1 MILSMSRLDKTLS
14 VSRCSI
20 DDVII
25 MTLSLKLDVGK
36 NLFSNFTLYA
46 DNYVIATSMFTFTNN
61 DFDTNSDLLSV
72 NVEFFI
78 VY

>member
-1 MILSMSRLDKTLS
+1 MILPMSRLVKTLS

-72 NVEFFI
+72 DVQFFT

>member
-1 MILSMSRLDKTLS
+1 MILLMSRLDKTLS

-72 NVEFFI
+72 DVQFFT

>member
-1 MILSMSRLDKTLS
+1 MMLPMSRLNKTLS

-36 NLFSNFTLYA
+36 KLFSNFTLYA

-72 NVEFFI
+72 NFEFFI